1 MRLQPDLKSFEY
13 SDGCNSGARPYRS
26 CIDSWGRYSHRDGGS
41 LCRAIPFT
49 RGCVQVYRAALN
61 FELEAPPGFEPG
73 MEVLQPGS
81 GAFRRFFR
89 HYDLAKFLRNL
100 SCFAFRRIRW
110 LRGFAS

>member
-73 MEVLQPGS
+73 MEVLQTSALPLGDGAGWNLCTRKILPRLRS
-81 GAFRRFFR
+81 G
-89 HYDLAKFLRNL
+89 DN
-100 SCFAFRRIRW
+100 SET
-110 LRGFAS
+110 